1 MTCDEAQKLINARID
16 GEISASDAERL
27 REHMACCKLCQDEC
41 RDIAATHGMLQ
52 SVLASHST
60 AATRVADRAVTQL
73 HGAARNRRRL
83 PWWSLIPAMAAGF
96 AIAWF
101 VLRPAENKSPLVLTT
116 TQTIGHLAVASGP
129 VECRRPIDQAWFPLP
144 QGAKLVPGT
153 QLRTGGGVR
162 CEVELAHNSTVRLN
176 ENTEITL
183 LSSRHFD
190 LKSGRAWSSMEQ
202 AAPEPFQASAASV
215 IFTVEDSQHDPQG
228 TYASVPALLA
238 PVRFDLQ
245 AQPNRAKLT
254 VLEGSVTANTG
265 SSQTTINSGQQL
277 LCPDGHLDRPKP
289 IDDLASATSW
299 GLGDHSVLPLIRYIE
314 SERSAG
320 QEFKRAEAAQI
331 VADVATPRNIPELLG
346 LLGDENGDV
355 RAAAAA
361 ALQRLT
367 GQTLGRTPQ
376 KWHDDSLFLCQPSQQ
391 AWQHWWQLNHDN
403 FPGAATQPT
412 VVVKKSE
419 PLKKG

>member
-1 MTCDEAQKLINARID
+1 
-16 GEISASDAERL
+16 
-27 REHMACCKLCQDEC
+27 
-41 RDIAATHGMLQ
+41 
-52 SVLASHST
+52 
-60 AATRVADRAVTQL
+60 
-73 HGAARNRRRL
+73 
-83 PWWSLIPAMAAGF
+83 MAAGF

-129 VECRRPIDQAWFPLP
+129 VEYRRPIDQAWFPLP

-299 GLGDHSVLPLIRYIE
+299 VDEILVLKGRDNPELNHRIDDLLAQIGATKMDFLYEQEIRGLGDHSVLPLIRYIE